1 MTKKL
6 EKMINDKA
14 KYENKIIEAEQ
25 NIKAYKSEIKKLT
38 GKIEKQKQA
47 DILSLLNAH
56 GVDYDRLKEILET
69 DNEQNTNVS
78 EKDFELEID
87 EDSSENDNDL
97 ILE

>member
-6 EKMINDKA
+6 EKMIRDKE

-25 NIKAYKSEIKKLT
+25 NIRTYRAEIKNLT
-38 GKIEKQKQA
+38 VKIKVQKQA
-47 DILSLLNAH
+47 DILSLLSAH

-69 DNEQNTNVS
+69 DNEPNTNVS
-78 EKDFELEID
+78 EKDFESEID
-87 EDSSENDNDL
+87 EDLSENDNDL